1 MAQREIKRT
10 QPLALNIIIYAIA
23 DDDNDDDVDDDDE
36 EEEDEDGPRHSASS
50 FMHRFSN
57 TKEILNSWFSN
68 VWSVECQSPLEVV
81 NLSGNATGLKI
92 STKWLM
98 QSVHEWH
105 RKVWRHDIYITQ
117 EKEAA
122 WAARD
127 VSWWVFQSC
136 HV

>member
-10 QPLALNIIIYAIA
+10 QPLALNIIIYAAA

-50 FMHRFSN
+50 FMHRFNN
-57 TKEILNSWFSN
+57 TKEISNSWFSN

-105 RKVWRHDIYITQ
+105 RKL
-117 EKEAA
+117 
-122 WAARD
+122 
-127 VSWWVFQSC
+127 
-136 HV
+136 